1 VDGHTPERWLVL
13 EVLWLSLTFKLRTL
27 HYWRVQLPQSRRE
40 HLRSFSLLKGFIM
53 RLNKYLLLTV
63 CLLIAIPLAAPA
75 QQALT
80 ATEPA
85 RDEKLWKKALDLQRK
100 SIVVDTHNDVLSFMT
115 DENYDIG
122 VSSVGKYHTDLARM
136 KQGGL
141 TAEFFSVYIDRK
153 YATDG
158 GSARRALDMI
168 DYVYRAAEKY
178 PNDLMLAY
186 SSDDIR
192 RAKKQKKIAAL
203 MGIEGGHA
211 IEDSLMALR
220 DFYRLGVRYMTLTH
234 NNTNNWA
241 DSCCDTAKHN
251 GLSEFGKDVIREMN
265 RIGMLV
271 DVSHVSD
278 KTMSDVLDVSTAP
291 IIASH
296 SSARAL
302 GDRTRNIPD
311 DLLKRIGKNGG
322 VVMVN
327 FYPGFIDQ
335 KVIVASR
342 ERDARLK
349 TQIDELRAKYKDDA
363 KKFEEEQNRLFA
375 ANPLPATPL
384 SVLIDHFD
392 HIAKVAGVDHVGIG
406 SDFDGVS
413 SLPVGMEDI
422 SKLPNITYEL
432 LKRGYSE
439 ADVRKILGE
448 NFLRVFGEVE
458 RVAATSRSGLSRD
471 GSVRRLE
478 SGK

>member
-1 VDGHTPERWLVL
+1 MN
-13 EVLWLSLTFKLRTL
+13 
-27 HYWRVQLPQSRRE
+27 
-40 HLRSFSLLKGFIM
+40 FS
-53 RLNKYLLLTV
+53 KYFLLTI
-63 CLLIAIPLAAPA
+63 CLLVAAPFAGMA
-75 QQALT
+75 QT
-80 ATEPA
+80 STDSS
-85 RDEKLWKKALDLQRK
+85 RDEKLWKKALDLQRR
-100 SIVVDTHNDVLSFMT
+100 SIVVDTHNDVLSYMT
-115 DENYDIG
+115 DENYDLG
-122 VSSVGKYHTDLARM
+122 LSSVGKYHTDLARM

-141 TAEFFSVYIDRK
+141 TAEFFSVYVDRK
-153 YATDG
+153 YAIEG
-158 GSARRALDMI
+158 GAARRALDMI

-178 PNDLMLAY
+178 PNDLMMAY
-186 SSDDIR
+186 SSADIR

-251 GLSEFGKDVIREMN
+251 GLSEFGKDVVREMN
-265 RIGMLV
+265 RIGMLI

-278 KTMSDVLDVSTAP
+278 KTMSDILDVSTAP
-291 IIASH
+291 VIASH

-302 GDRTRNIPD
+302 GDRPRNIPD
-311 DLLKRIGKNGG
+311 DLLRRIAKNGG

-335 KVIVASR
+335 KAVIASR

-349 TQIDELRAKYKDDA
+349 PQMDELRAKYKSDL
-363 KKFEEEQNRLFA
+363 KKLEEEQNKLLA
-375 ANPLPATPL
+375 ANPLPPTPL

-406 SDFDGVS
+406 SDFDGVP

-422 SKLPNITYEL
+422 SKLPVITYEL

-448 NFLRVFGEVE
+448 NFMRAFEQAE
-458 RVAATSRSGLSRD
+458 RVAAASRGGVSRD
-471 GSVRRLE
+471 GNVRRIEL
-478 SGK
+478 KK

>member
-1 VDGHTPERWLVL
+1 MHI
-13 EVLWLSLTFKLRTL
+13 KKI
-27 HYWRVQLPQSRRE
+27 
-40 HLRSFSLLKGFIM
+40 FSLV
-53 RLNKYLLLTV
+53 TV
-63 CLLIAIPLAAPA
+63 CLLIVVSLNA
-75 QQALT
+75 QQPTSAVP
-80 ATEPA
+80 AGEP
-85 RDEKLWKKALDLQRK
+85 RDEKLWKKALEIQRK
-100 SIVVDTHNDVLSFMT
+100 SIVVDTHNDILSFMT
-115 DENYDIG
+115 DQNYDIG
-122 VSSVGKYHTDLARM
+122 VSSVGKYHTDIARM

-153 YATDG
+153 YVTEG

-178 PNDLMLAY
+178 PNDFMLAY
-186 SSDDIR
+186 SAEDIR
-192 RAKKQKKIAAL
+192 RAKKENKIAAL

-241 DSCCDTAKHN
+241 DSCCDDAKHN
-251 GLSEFGKDVIREMN
+251 GLSDFGKDVVREMN

-278 KTMSDVLDVSTAP
+278 KTMSDVLDISTAP
-291 IIASH
+291 VIASH

-302 GDRTRNIPD
+302 GDRPRNIPD
-311 DLLKRIGKNGG
+311 ELLRRFAKNGG

-327 FYPGFIDQ
+327 FFPGFIDQ

-349 TQIDELRAKYKDDA
+349 PQMDALKIQYKDDP
-363 KKFEEEQNRLFA
+363 KKLEEEQNKLLA
-375 ANPLPATPL
+375 ANPLPPTPL

-439 ADVRKILGE
+439 RDVRKILGE
-448 NFLRVFGEVE
+448 NFLRAFAEAE
-458 RVAATSRSGLSRD
+458 RVAANSRTAVSRD
-471 GSVRRLE
+471 GNVRRIE